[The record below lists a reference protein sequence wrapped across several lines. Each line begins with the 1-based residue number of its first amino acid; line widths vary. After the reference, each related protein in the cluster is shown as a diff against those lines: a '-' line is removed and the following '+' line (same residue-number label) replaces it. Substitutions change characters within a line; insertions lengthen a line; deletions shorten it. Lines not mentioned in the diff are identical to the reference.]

1 MNDQL
6 IKIGQSR
13 WTSAIGSAVL
23 GVGLGVGIGYF
34 FSRKKVQA
42 AEAEVEDIK
51 QVQLEL
57 DFERAEKDREF
68 NLQIQQAALVSRE
81 LREHGE
87 RFLESVKGLGSRS
100 VEETAP
106 KLMVSD
112 NGDREEPEE
121 TPVVTNIFDQ
131 AGDEW
136 DYAYELNERRKR
148 SIYILH
154 IDEFL
159 ADEME
164 WNNQSTLTWYEADQ
178 ILCDSKDVPIYNYL
192 EIVGDQMQFGHGS
205 KDPNVCYIRNER
217 LQAEYEVLRD
227 PGSYEA
233 EVLGGQVEERA
244 RRADVK
250 HENSPRKF
258 RRE

>member
-6 IKIGQSR
+6 IKLGQSR

-23 GVGLGVGIGYF
+23 GVGVGVAVGYF
-34 FSRKKVQA
+34 LSRKKVQEA
-42 AEAEVEDIK
+42 VAEVEDIK

-57 DFERAEKDREF
+57 DFERAEKDKEF

-87 RFLESVKGLGSRS
+87 RFLETVKGLGSGT
-100 VEETAP
+100 VEDATP
-106 KLMVSD
+106 KHVVSD

-121 TPVVTNIFDQ
+121 TPVVTNVFDT

-136 DYAYELNERRKR
+136 DYAIELNERRKQ
-148 SIYILH
+148 SIYVLH
-154 IDEFL
+154 IDEFM

-164 WNNQSTLTWYEADQ
+164 WNSQSTLTWYEGDQ
-178 ILCDSKDVPIYNYL
+178 ILCDSKDVPIYDWL
-192 EIVGDQMQFGHGS
+192 SVVGELKFGHGS

-227 PGSYEA
+227 PGSYET